1 MSQPGNDDLVFIDD
15 DSTSPL
21 HSQHVQVPTPWRIL
35 VVDDDRDVHEATEF
49 ALAGTQILGRP
60 LQLLHAHSGRHAL
73 ETLSAEPDIA
83 VILLD
88 VVMDNEDDGLK
99 TVGAIRQDLKL
110 SNTRIILRTG
120 QPGQAPEADTITRY
134 DINDYKT
141 KSELNQN
148 KLFTTLT
155 TAIRSYDQL
164 LRLDTSRRGLEK
176 IVAASNQ
183 FIAEQGLQAFAE
195 GVITQIASLIGVS
208 PDGLVCAIDDEP
220 DSRSSVPEFR
230 IIAAAGRFS
239 HLIQHRLSDIDHPH
253 IIANLTQALRTQQSL
268 IAERDVTLYFRKS
281 KDEGFA
287 AYIDSAIPICDVDQN
302 LLEVF
307 CTNIALC
314 AKNVDLVTELRRDAF
329 LDRLVGLPNRTA
341 LIAEINERLRRGARN
356 EVLAVVDVDQ
366 FAATNDVLG
375 HQYGDALLKATAR
388 RLRSRFGNEVFVA
401 RLAGDAFAVLGQ
413 PTEVNADHI
422 QRSFAQPFQ
431 IEGVDH
437 RVSVSSGLVE
447 MDETYENGPEL
458 LKDSY
463 IALRR
468 AKAQGMS
475 QSVLFSRAIGFESR
489 ERAQLLRDLR
499 QGFDN
504 QQLFLAFQPQVN
516 LATGEVFG
524 AEALLRWRQPD
535 GSMVPPDRFIPVA
548 EQSSLIIGM
557 GSWLLEAA
565 LRSLHRFRAAGFP
578 EMRMA
583 VNISPVQLRQP
594 DFFNLIQRALQATN
608 TSPHNLELEITES
621 VAVGGLDA
629 LIPLLD
635 QLRQQGIS
643 IALDDF
649 GTGYSSLSY
658 LDRLPASHLKID
670 RSFVRALRCDG
681 NGARIA
687 RTIIMLGREMGM
699 TVIAEGVEDA
709 ATADYLLELGC
720 NEAQGYH
727 FGRPMIEGEF
737 LNWLDQQAVRKIA

>member
-1 MSQPGNDDLVFIDD
+1 MSQPISDDLVFIDD
-15 DSTSPL
+15 DSTSSTDCHLSP
-21 HSQHVQVPTPWRIL
+21 PWRIL
-35 VVDDDRDVHEATEF
+35 VVDDDQDVHEATEF
-49 ALAGTQILGRP
+49 ALAGIHILGRP

-73 ETLSAEPDIA
+73 ELLAVEPDIA

-88 VVMDNEDDGLK
+88 VVMESDDDGLK

-120 QPGQAPEADTITRY
+120 QPGQAPEAETITRY

-155 TAIRSYDQL
+155 AAIRSYDQL
-164 LRLDTSRRGLEK
+164 LRLDASRRGLEK

-195 GVITQIASLIGVS
+195 GVITQIAGLIGVS
-208 PDGLVCAIDDEP
+208 PDGLVCAIDDDPENQGNT
-220 DSRSSVPEFR
+220 PEFR

-239 HLIQHRLSDIDHPH
+239 HLIQHRLTEIDHPH
-253 IIANLTQALRTQQSL
+253 IIANLTQALRNQQSL
-268 IAERDVTLYFRKS
+268 ISEHDVTLYFRKG

-287 AYIDSAIPICDVDQN
+287 AYIDSAIPICDIDQN

-329 LDRLVGLPNRTA
+329 FDRQVGLPNRNA
-341 LIAEINERLRRGARN
+341 LIAEINDRLRKGRN
-356 EVLAVVDVDQ
+356 NDILAIVDVDQ
-366 FAATNDVLG
+366 FAAANDVLG

-388 RLRSRFGNEVFVA
+388 RLRSRFSSEVFIA
-401 RLAGDAFAVLGQ
+401 RLASDAFAVLGQ
-413 PTEVNADHI
+413 AVEVNADHI
-422 QRSFAQPFQ
+422 QRCFAQPFL
-431 IEGVDH
+431 IESVDH

-447 MDETYENGPEL
+447 IDNTYSGGPEV
-458 LKDSY
+458 LKDGY

-475 QSVLFSRAIGFESR
+475 QNVVFSRAIGFESR

-499 QGFDN
+499 QGFDS

-548 EQSSLIIGM
+548 EQSSLIVGM

-578 EMRMA
+578 DMRMA

-635 QLRQQGIS
+635 KLRSQGIT

-658 LDRLPASHLKID
+658 LDRLPATHLKID
-670 RSFVRALRCDG
+670 RSFVRALGTDG
-681 NGARIA
+681 NGARIT

-709 ATADYLLELGC
+709 ATASYLLELGC

-727 FGRPMIEGEF
+727 FGRPMPEGEF
-737 LNWLDQQAVRKIA
+737 LAWLDSAAGKAAR